1 MLPLWH
7 FFIVQIRFPGEYWL
21 WSNLTACYRI
31 ALCREQWTCRC
42 RHSDWWFVTCDK
54 ECIRWHWIRF
64 LISGHRVTDR
74 FWGTNA
80 ALWLLSEPEGKLSAL
95 FVTGIIRSWFTSSV
109 LFSHL
114 QQNFLVLMNGITRC
128 AAKASKDR
136 SNSNGVMS
144 KGVEWYDPIHF
155 FLSTRRSWYILVQS
169 STDVTDVQ
177 TMFSMFSM
185 FSSLPWSVCGR

>member
-42 RHSDWWFVTCDK
+42 RHSDWWFVKCDK

-64 LISGHRVTDR
+64 RISGHRVTDR

-95 FVTGIIRSWFTSSV
+95 FVTGILRSWFTSSV

-114 QQNFLVLMNGITRC
+114 QQNFLVLMHKWHHTMS
-128 AAKASKDR
+128 SKSIKR
-136 SNSNGVMS
+136 IQKTG
-144 KGVEWYDPIHF
+144 PIQMELCHVV
-155 FLSTRRSWYILVQS
+155 SIAVS
-169 STDVTDVQ
+169 SDMIQ
-177 TMFSMFSM
+177 
-185 FSSLPWSVCGR
+185 

>member
-109 LFSHL
+109 LFSNTQH
-114 QQNFLVLMNGITRC
+114 V
-128 AAKASKDR
+128 
-136 SNSNGVMS
+136 
-144 KGVEWYDPIHF
+144 
-155 FLSTRRSWYILVQS
+155 
-169 STDVTDVQ
+169 
-177 TMFSMFSM
+177 
-185 FSSLPWSVCGR
+185 VCGVHSSHCNNSVDMDIDMHQWCWPKSPSSACYYLKTGWLVF